1 MTTEVPSFESMAEH
15 FLLLADDRYPS
26 ADKVL
31 QVISQMNLAGVKEK
45 IIILSTMR
53 DAVREMSP
61 TRLYRSIQQRD
72 ELFTAIIEALE
83 TLEDELEEQEE
94 QSDD

>member
-1 MTTEVPSFESMAEH
+1 MTKEVPSFESMAEH

-31 QVISQMNLAGVKEK
+31 QVISQMNLPGLKEK
-45 IIILSTMR
+45 IIVLSTMR

-83 TLEDELEEQEE
+83 NLEDELEELEE
-94 QSDD
+94 QAD